1 MLTSD
6 EIKALIVALGIGIG
20 EEINYAKLR
29 YDRVIIMTDADV
41 DGAHIRTLLLT
52 FFFRNFPDLIDKGHI
67 YIAQPPLFSV
77 QKGKEKH
84 WVYTEAE
91 RDAIVKKFKGDKEQA
106 TGITI
111 QRFKGLGEMNPI
123 QLWETTMNPE
133 TRILLQVSMGD
144 IEKADETF
152 SMLMGDQVAPR
163 KKFIQT
169 RAKSVTN
176 LDT

>member
-1 MLTSD
+1 
-6 EIKALIVALGIGIG
+6 
-20 EEINYAKLR
+20 
-29 YDRVIIMTDADV
+29 
-41 DGAHIRTLLLT
+41 
-52 FFFRNFPDLIDKGHI
+52 
-67 YIAQPPLFSV
+67 
-77 QKGKEKH
+77 
-84 WVYTEAE
+84 
-91 RDAIVKKFKGDKEQA
+91 
-106 TGITI
+106 
-111 QRFKGLGEMNPI
+111 MNPI

-163 KKFIQT
+163 KKFIQA